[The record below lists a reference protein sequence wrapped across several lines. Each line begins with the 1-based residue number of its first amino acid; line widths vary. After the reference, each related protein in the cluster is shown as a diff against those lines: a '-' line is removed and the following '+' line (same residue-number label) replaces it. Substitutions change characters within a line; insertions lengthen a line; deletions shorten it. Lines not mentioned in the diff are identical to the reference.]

1 MAETKYDKYFITDF
15 NKHVNTNPWAPK
27 YRPGDRTSLLFLD
40 DSVIKDAFFA
50 ECCWFFP
57 AMTDN
62 QSASQDTKPHKHEYD
77 EVLALI
83 GSNPDNPKDLC
94 GEVEFFMAGEKHII
108 NQSTLVF
115 LPAGIEHGPIRMVRM
130 ERPIFHFACAMT
142 KKQA

>member
-27 YRPGDRTSLLFLD
+27 YRSGDRTSLLFLD